1 MARRRTS
8 AGVESCRARRARR
21 QNVRRSPPADSTAPS
36 RPTLNAPDCSDG
48 RAATARQWPIAESNN
63 DVTGTGLAYKIV
75 CRGVDGRGPVRDPDR
90 ASLDTSDECKPQ
102 QQATALFM
110 GSVRPTK
117 MSRAR
122 RGRDRLPRRAYR
134 ADFLRETCGLGVDG
148 ARACPWRLSCLMA
161 GLAGCGLCFGG
172 GFGKDD
178 RTGSWASV
186 WNGAIATRGAR

>member
-1 MARRRTS
+1 MPRSSTWPRGLRIPACG
-8 AGVESCRARRARR
+8 AGPL
-21 QNVRRSPPADSTAPS
+21 QSPK
-36 RPTLNAPDCSDG
+36 G
-48 RAATARQWPIAESNN
+48 NN
-63 DVTGTGLAYKIV
+63 DVTGIGLAYKIV
-75 CRGVDGRGPVRDPDR
+75 CRGVDGHGPVRDPDR
-90 ASLDTSDECKPQ
+90 ASLDTSDERKPQ

-172 GFGKDD
+172 GFGKTIELARGHRCGTARSRLAELDED
-178 RTGSWASV
+178 RRRHQQAPWFLL
-186 WNGAIATRGAR
+186 